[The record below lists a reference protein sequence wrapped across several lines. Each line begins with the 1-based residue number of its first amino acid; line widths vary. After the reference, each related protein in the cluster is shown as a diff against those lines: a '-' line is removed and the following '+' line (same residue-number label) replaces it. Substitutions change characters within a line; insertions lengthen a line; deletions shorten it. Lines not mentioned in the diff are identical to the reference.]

1 MAHFAAGL
9 SKMSSCDFRV
19 QAEFMFF
26 VADLD
31 NDLVRAC
38 WCLHLVP
45 LTATCCSG
53 DGSRGSEAFHD

>member
-9 SKMSSCDFRV
+9 SKMSSCDFRT

-38 WCLHLVP
+38 RAGASTWCH
-45 LTATCCSG
+45 
-53 DGSRGSEAFHD
+53 